1 MSVVVAIFGIALFF
15 ALLGTPAVR
24 RLAFALGLISIPRA
38 DRAHRE
44 PTAMM
49 GGVAIYLGATVALL
63 LGGVVASIW
72 LSSWKTLN
80 ELAGILAGATVMG
93 AVGLWD
99 DRVRLKPL
107 PKLLAQIVA
116 VALPIISGVYIQ
128 LPIPMPLNIALTFVW
143 VLYVTNG
150 INFSDNMDGVAGGIS
165 AVAAAFFTL
174 IAAMNGQFLVSA
186 LAAAVTGAC
195 LGFLRYNLPLPR
207 AQIFMGD
214 AGALF
219 LGLVLANL
227 GIKLRFPDNVNFVT
241 WMVPILVLGVPL
253 FDTTMVFIS
262 RFRRGVSPMQGGVD
276 HTSHRLARLGLG
288 QLGATLALNLLGCAF
303 GMVAILVMQANIL
316 EGYLMGAATFLVCCY
331 LLWNLD
337 WRLHPTLRTGEAT
350 QETTQQENQGSPT
363 LKP

>member
-1 MSVVVAIFGIALFF
+1 MSIVVAIFGGALFL
-15 ALLGTPAVR
+15 ALIGTPAIR
-24 RLAFALGLISIPRA
+24 RLAFRLNLISVPRA
-38 DRAHRE
+38 DRAHHE

-72 LSSWKTLN
+72 FQNWKNLS

-107 PKLLAQIVA
+107 PKLLAQAVA
-116 VALPIISGVYIQ
+116 VALPILTGVYIQ
-128 LPIPMPLNIALTFVW
+128 LPVPLPLNIILTVIW

-150 INFSDNMDGVAGGIS
+150 INFSDNMDGLAGGIS

-174 IAAMNGQFLVSA
+174 IAAMNGQYLVSA

-227 GIKLRFPDNVNFVT
+227 GIKLRFPDNVHFVT
-241 WMVPILVLGVPL
+241 WMVPVLVLGVPL

-262 RFRRGVSPMQGGVD
+262 RFRRNVSLMKGGID

-288 QLGATLALNLLGCAF
+288 KLGATLALDLLGCAF
-303 GMVAILVMQANIL
+303 GMIAIMVMQANVF
-316 EGYLMGAATFLVCCY
+316 EGYLIGVSTFLVCCY

-337 WRLHPTLRTGEAT
+337 WRLHPTLRVGEVA
-350 QETTQQENQGSPT
+350 QETAQKENPGSPT

>member
-1 MSVVVAIFGIALFF
+1 MSVVVVVFGVALFF
-15 ALLGTPAVR
+15 ALIGVPPVR
-24 RLAFALGLISIPRA
+24 RLAFRLGLISMPRA

-49 GGVAIYLGATVALL
+49 GGVAIYLGATAALFL
-63 LGGVVASIW
+63 VSLIASLW
-72 LSSWKTLN
+72 LQSWKKLDELSS
-80 ELAGILAGATVMG
+80 ILAGATVMG

-107 PKLLAQIVA
+107 PKLLAQLVA
-116 VALPIISGVYIQ
+116 VALPIINGVYIR
-128 LPIPMPLNIALTFVW
+128 LPIPWPLNVVLTFCW

-150 INFSDNMDGVAGGIS
+150 VNFSDNMDGVAGGIS

-174 IAAMNGQFLVSA
+174 IAAMNGQYLVAA

-195 LGFLRYNLPLPR
+195 VGFLRYNLPLPR

-219 LGLVLANL
+219 LGFLLANL
-227 GIKLRFPDNVNFVT
+227 GIKLRFPSNVHIVT
-241 WMVPILVLGVPL
+241 WMVPVLVLGVPL

-262 RFRRGVSPMQGGVD
+262 RFRRGVSLMQGGVD

-288 QLGATLALNLLGCAF
+288 NLGATLTLDLLGCAF
-303 GMVAILVMQANIL
+303 GMTALLVMQSNIL
-316 EGYLMGAATFLVCCY
+316 EGYLLGLAVLVACGC
-331 LLWNLD
+331 LLWNLE
-337 WRLHPTLRTGEAT
+337 WRLHPDLRTGT
-350 QETTQQENQGSPT
+350 VNQST
-363 LKP
+363 EKKE